1 MSRVMTRRGF
11 TLVELIAVMV
21 VLAIL
26 AGVAAP
32 RFFSKTDEA
41 KVAAAKGARAALAQ
55 AVLNWKMNDAVV
67 NGGEGQWPPDLD
79 EVLQSEGGE
88 HLLNPWHV
96 SRMHV
101 YNIDRGGVNKLYMRN
116 KTIESSQNHW
126 GSIWYNPDN
135 GRVMF
140 RVPEQ
145 QTTQQTI
152 DLFNEV
158 NQTDITNLRQ
168 TSHSR

>member
-1 MSRVMTRRGF
+1 MSVSLTRRGF

-41 KVAAAKGARAALAQ
+41 KIAAAKGARAALAQ
-55 AVLNWKMNDAVV
+55 AVVNWKMNDAVV
-67 NGGEGQWPPDLD
+67 NGGEGAWPPDLED
-79 EVLQSEGGE
+79 VLQNEGGD
-88 HLLNPWHV
+88 HLLNPWQPA
-96 SRMHV
+96 SMDI
-101 YNIDRGGVNKLYMRN
+101 YNIDRGGENKLYMRN
-116 KTIESSQNHW
+116 KTIESSNNRW

-145 QTTQQTI
+145 ATTQQTI

-158 NQTDITNLRQ
+158 NQTNITSLRQ
-168 TSHSR
+168 TSH

>member
-1 MSRVMTRRGF
+1 MRLLAASRSRAF

-32 RFFSKTDEA
+32 RFFDKTDEA
-41 KVAAAKGARAALAQ
+41 KIAAAKGARAALAQ

-67 NGGEGQWPPDLD
+67 NGGEGAWPPDLD
-79 EVLQSEGGE
+79 DILQNDGGD
-88 HLLNPWHV
+88 HLLNPWHA
-96 SRMHV
+96 SRMNI
-101 YNIDRGGVNKLYMRN
+101 YNIDRGGPNKLYMRN

-135 GRVMF
+135 GRMMF

-145 QTTQQTI
+145 RTTQQTI

-158 NQTDITNLRQ
+158 NQTNITSLRQ
-168 TSHSR
+168 TR

>member
-1 MSRVMTRRGF
+1 MTAPAVHPRRAF

-21 VLAIL
+21 VLAVL

-32 RFFSKTDEA
+32 RFFGKTREA
-41 KVAAAKGARAALAQ
+41 EIAAAKGARAALVQ

-67 NGGEGQWPPDLD
+67 NGGDGRWPPDLED
-79 EVLQSEGGE
+79 VLQSVGGD
-88 HLLNPWHV
+88 HLLNPWHE
-96 SRMHV
+96 SRLNV
-101 YNIDRGGVNKLYMRN
+101 YNIDRGGPDKLYVQN
-116 KTIESSQNHW
+116 KTIESSRNEW

-140 RVPEQ
+140 RVPLQ
-145 QTTQQTI
+145 RTTQQTI

-158 NQTDITNLRQ
+158 NQTNITSLSQ
-168 TSHSR
+168 TR